1 MIFFIFRNLSL
12 FYFVKAN
19 LHSKLLKAESTKR
32 QLEEMFRSLQQNLT
46 LQTKRIEDLDNENKA
61 LKSDG
66 SNLFIELKILLL

>member
-1 MIFFIFRNLSL
+1 MNYFIFRNQISL
-12 FYFVKAN
+12 FFKAN
-19 LHSKLLKAESTKR
+19 LHSRLIKAESTKR

-66 SNLFIELKILLL
+66 SNLFIKLKILLL

>member
-1 MIFFIFRNLSL
+1 
-12 FYFVKAN
+12 
-19 LHSKLLKAESTKR
+19 
-32 QLEEMFRSLQQNLT
+32 MFRSLQQNLT